1 MLAAVY
7 QGDAKKVV
15 ELIRQSPGFDV
26 NKGLDEWRNTLLHH
40 ACNGDH
46 RSAIIPLLLAH
57 PGIDANVKSVFVG
70 TPFSY
75 ACANGLPSC
84 VREMLKDSRV
94 KVNEPDRDGYTPLF
108 WAARDGYLD
117 VIKWWIAS
125 GREMDLGEPGDI
137 EKTDAIGVAKKN
149 GRTEVGAFWRDSRVM
164 LPKPDML

>member
-1 MLAAVY
+1 MTFKEDFEFYCLSLSSPPSSRSPLSWFVSVIMLAAARK
-7 QGDAKKVV
+7 GDAKKLA

-57 PGIDANVKSVFVG
+57 PGIDANVKSVFGG

-94 KVNEPDRDGYTPLF
+94 EVNEPDRD
-108 WAARDGYLD
+108 
-117 VIKWWIAS
+117 
-125 GREMDLGEPGDI
+125 
-137 EKTDAIGVAKKN
+137 
-149 GRTEVGAFWRDSRVM
+149 
-164 LPKPDML
+164 